1 MSPSN
6 FPPRTISGVVPRA
19 PRALVV
25 EDAQDWQELL
35 VSELQSAGFLVEQA
49 SSGAEALE
57 QVHRFRPDVIVLDL
71 MLPGLNGFAVA
82 RVVRTLERG
91 RHIVII
97 AVSALTAEPLRQEA
111 VSAGCDAV
119 LSKPLVAATVIE
131 EAVVLMERRRTG
143 AVASG

>member
-6 FPPRTISGVVPRA
+6 SSPRTISGVVPRA

-25 EDAQDWQELL
+25 EDAQDWQEFL

-71 MLPGLNGFAVA
+71 MLPG
-82 RVVRTLERG
+82 G
-91 RHIVII
+91 R
-97 AVSALTAEPLRQEA
+97 
-111 VSAGCDAV
+111 
-119 LSKPLVAATVIE
+119 
-131 EAVVLMERRRTG
+131 
-143 AVASG
+143 